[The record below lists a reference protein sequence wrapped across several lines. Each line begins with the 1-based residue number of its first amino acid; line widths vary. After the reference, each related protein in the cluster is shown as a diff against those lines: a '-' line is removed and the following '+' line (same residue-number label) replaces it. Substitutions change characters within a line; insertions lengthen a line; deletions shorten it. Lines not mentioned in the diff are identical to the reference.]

1 MINKSNKKFQQ
12 DKLKASLNRWKL
24 AMNSYVAMAEREYG
38 RINALIQN
46 SKSIMT
52 DQETKAATRMLG
64 KNEQ

>member
-38 RINALIQN
+38 RINSLIQS